1 MAPLTDRILG
11 AESQVLPPMRP
22 PRPGA
27 FQTLRQLYYSRKLLI
42 AFVQH
47 ELHTRYTGSAV
58 GLSWTLFAPFLQ
70 LVTYTFVF
78 HTLIGVKF
86 HPSGNTTH
94 YVLFLFCGMTT
105 WNAFSEG
112 LTRATTTL
120 TEHAHL
126 LRKLH
131 FPAVVLPAKAVV
143 TVTLNQFIG
152 VGILLMGSLFFGNG
166 ISAHVLVV
174 PIFIVVQAIFT
185 LGLGMITATLQLY
198 YRDISHWVSSAL
210 FGAMFLTPVFYPASA
225 YPRGFLLLLYPN
237 PMAQLVGI
245 FQGLILNQHFPV
257 LNQML
262 FPVVVAG
269 IMLVIGASVFAHNQ
283 RKFADLV

>member
-1 MAPLTDRILG
+1 MALSISIEGSGSLR
-11 AESQVLPPMRP
+11 
-22 PRPGA
+22 
-27 FQTLRQLYYSRKLLI
+27 TLWTLYRSRRLLW

-47 ELHTRYTGSAV
+47 ELQTRYTGSSV
-58 GLSWTLFAPFLQ
+58 GLSWTLFAPLLQ

-86 HPSGNTTH
+86 HPAGNTAH

-105 WNAFSEG
+105 WNAFAEG

-126 LRKLH
+126 LRKLN
-131 FPAVVLPAKAVV
+131 FPAVVLPAKVV
-143 TVTLNQFIG
+143 ITAALNQMMG
-152 VGILLMGSLFFGNG
+152 VGILLVGALLFGEG
-166 ISAHVLVV
+166 VSAHALLVPV
-174 PIFIVVQAIFT
+174 FVGVQAVFT

-198 YRDISHWVSSAL
+198 YRDVSHWVSSGL
-210 FGAMFLTPVFYPASA
+210 FAGLFLTPVFYPASA
-225 YPRGFLLLLYPN
+225 YPRPFLLLLYPN

-245 FQGLILNQHFPV
+245 YQGLILNQHLPV

-262 FPVVVAG
+262 FPGVVAG
-269 IMLVIGASVFAHNQ
+269 LTLVVGASIFSHHQ
-283 RKFADLV
+283 RRFADLA